1 MREGV
6 VEKGG
11 TGHNQ
16 KPHPVEKFYLRPLFK
31 LSDLLLNWLIF
42 DGPTTKTHGVK

>member
-1 MREGV
+1 MGEGV
-6 VEKGG
+6 KEKRVV
-11 TGHNQ
+11 GHNQ
-16 KPHPVEKFYLRPLFK
+16 KPNSLEKFYLRPLFK